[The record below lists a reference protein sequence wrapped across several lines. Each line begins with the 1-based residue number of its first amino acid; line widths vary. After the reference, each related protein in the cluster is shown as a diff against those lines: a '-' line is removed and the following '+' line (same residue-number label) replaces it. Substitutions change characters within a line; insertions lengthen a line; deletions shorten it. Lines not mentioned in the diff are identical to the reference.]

1 MRLSETFKG
10 WIALCSVDLT
20 HVTHLRCAVRISG
33 ILRLACSHCGNF
45 CVPSLLS
52 SDIVDG
58 ITLNGSPI
66 FIDLMCVQASL
77 SSVVD
82 YFEGLLGCSTDI
94 HKLYGTVFSVLACD
108 TRSGRTAHFY
118 R

>member
-1 MRLSETFKG
+1 MQRGLNTRYPSSM
-10 WIALCSVDLT
+10 CSAYFWDTTAGVLP
-20 HVTHLRCAVRISG
+20 LWQLLFRY
-33 ILRLACSHCGNF
+33 
-45 CVPSLLS
+45 SLLLRHS
-52 SDIVDG
+52 S
-58 ITLNGSPI
+58 I
-66 FIDLMCVQASL
+66 FILASL